1 MSIAIV
7 TDSTCDIPQNL
18 IRKYDIHVVP
28 NILVI
33 NDRSIE
39 DNEGFSRE
47 RFYTE
52 LPEMEPLPTTSTASS
67 GAFGAVYEDVLH
79 EPVTKVIS
87 IHAASLLS
95 GIYNAASL
103 AAQAFG
109 NHVQV
114 IDSQQVSLGLGFQVL
129 AAAEAMTEGLPLE
142 EILLRVEEVRQRV
155 RFIAM
160 LDTLEY
166 LRRSGRV
173 SWARASL
180 ISLLQIKPFIELR
193 DGVVHRRGEVRTR
206 KQGINRLLEM
216 LWGLY
221 PWERLA
227 ILHSN
232 AEADARQLLEDLH
245 PDMPTQPLIVNVTT
259 IIGTHVGPNGL
270 GFVAVV
276 K

>member
-1 MSIAIV
+1 
-7 TDSTCDIPQNL
+7 
-18 IRKYDIHVVP
+18 
-28 NILVI
+28 
-33 NDRSIE
+33 
-39 DNEGFSRE
+39 
-47 RFYTE
+47 
-52 LPEMEPLPTTSTASS
+52 
-67 GAFGAVYEDVLH
+67 
-79 EPVTKVIS
+79 
-87 IHAASLLS
+87 
-95 GIYNAASL
+95 
-103 AAQAFG
+103 
-109 NHVQV
+109 
-114 IDSQQVSLGLGFQVL
+114 
-129 AAAEAMTEGLPLE
+129 
-142 EILLRVEEVRQRV
+142 
-155 RFIAM
+155 M

-206 KQGINRLLEM
+206 KKGINRLLEM
-216 LWGLY
+216 LRDLY

-232 AEADARQLLEDLH
+232 AEVEARQLLEDLH